1 MLRRLAVIGIAA
13 LAVSA
18 CKGGS
23 AKKSGPVIAKGDGF
37 TITAD
42 EFKAKIDEQSPF
54 MRSRYNTLERKKEF
68 LDNLVRFEVLLKEAE
83 REHMRDDPGV
93 QDTINKI
100 MVQKL
105 VQKRFNDPGAPAA
118 VPDADVQKYYDE
130 HGAEF
135 HRPKRVRASV
145 IVLQAPAGSP
155 ERAKKLAAARKAL
168 AVLQAPPPPPVDP
181 KATLTKK
188 PAPANPAADKEIKPG
203 DPQAF
208 SKFVNELSEDA
219 SSKAA
224 GGDIGIKTQDEV
236 EKAYSKE
243 LAQALFGL
251 KQGETSG
258 VIEAPQALYIARAT
272 MVQEE
277 VNRTLEQVKPQIVT
291 RLSREKKAKE
301 FDDWIKKLKDSAN
314 VKIDDKALD
323 AVEVAPA
330 SSPAMS
336 APGMAGMPPG
346 HPMPQAGGAGP
357 AMSAP
362 PTRPGDVK
370 PAGPTPA
377 PASKQ

>member
-1 MLRRLAVIGIAA
+1 MLRRLAVLGIAA

-18 CKGGS
+18 CKGGSS

-54 MRSRYNTLERKKEF
+54 MRARYNTLDRKKEF
-68 LDNLVRFEVLLKEAE
+68 LENLVRFEVLLKEAE
-83 REHMRDDPGV
+83 RQHMRDDPSV
-93 QDTINKI
+93 QDTLDKI

-130 HGAEF
+130 HSAEF
-135 HRPKRVRASV
+135 HRPKRVRVSM

-155 ERAKKLAAARKAL
+155 ERAKKLAAAKKAV
-168 AVLQAPPPPPVDP
+168 AILQAPPAPVDP
-181 KATLTKK
+181 KAALNKK
-188 PAPANPAADKEIKPG
+188 PTPAAEQEIKPG

-208 SKFVNELSEDA
+208 AKFVNELSDDA
-219 SSKAA
+219 ASKAA
-224 GGDIGIKTQDEV
+224 GGDIGLKTAEEL

-243 LAQALFGL
+243 LAQAVFGL
-251 KQGETSG
+251 KQGETTSVVEG
-258 VIEAPQALYIARAT
+258 PQALYVAKAT
-272 MVQEE
+272 LVQEE

-323 AVEVAPA
+323 AVEVTPA

-346 HPMPQAGGAGP
+346 HPMPQAGGTGP

-362 PTRPGDVK
+362 PARPGGDVK
-370 PAGPTPA
+370 PAGPA
-377 PASKQ
+377 PAAKQ